1 MNKFNE
7 IYQQIINE
15 SYTQAKLEKLAKK
28 DNADA
33 KKALQKVEDKKYDAF
48 IKVRD
53 RLEKLI
59 FSKDAKSSFKN
70 QLDILLQEDSTYENL
85 KGKLVS
91 ELGKTPKFEFD
102 EKLIEQL
109 CLKYLKKNFDKIF
122 IEHEEL

>member
-15 SYTQAKLEKLAKK
+15 SYTQAKLEKLAEK
-28 DNADA
+28 DNVDA

-109 CLKYLKKNFDKIF
+109 CLRYLKKNFIKIF

>member
-91 ELGKTPKFEFD
+91 ELGKAPKFEFD